1 LFPVLI
7 DSSVLIALLDQ
18 HDIHHKKCVDKVLN
32 DQIQI
37 NAATISITE
46 CLIRPYRLESY
57 FAYLVL
63 NNLNSIVEIFH
74 DLTQPIAIN
83 AANVR
88 ALKKLS
94 TADSIILAT
103 ALSIGAPLW
112 SCDRKLVN
120 ADRNTFYLGDL
131 N

>member
-1 LFPVLI
+1 MLSILI

-18 HDIHHKKCVDKVLN
+18 NDKHHRKCVDKVL
-32 DQIQI
+32 DDGLQI

-46 CLIRPYRLESY
+46 CLIRPFRKESY

-63 NNLNSIVEIFH
+63 ENLNSIVERFH
-74 DLTQPIAIN
+74 DLTQMIAVE
-83 AANVR
+83 AANIR
-88 ALKKLS
+88 ATKKLS

-103 ALSIGAPLW
+103 SRKLGAQLW
-112 SCDRKLVN
+112 SCDKELVGADVN
-120 ADRNTFYLGDL
+120 ALYLGEL